1 MEIKDV
7 SDGYARNFLIARKL
21 AVPADEAA
29 IKLKA
34 QTEKKDAEAIS
45 GYQQLLERLKSEVLE
60 FKVKVGT
67 KGEVFGSVTAEN
79 IKDALLRQG
88 YGGQNNLTVILK
100 KPLHALGEHKI
111 EVNFGKG
118 VRGEANVSL
127 EVLR

>member
-7 SDGYARNFLIARKL
+7 SDGYARNFLIAKKL

-34 QTEKKDAEAIS
+34 QTEKKEKELVV
-45 GYQQLLERLKSEVLE
+45 GYQKLAERLKTENLE
-60 FKVKVGT
+60 FQVKTGA
-67 KGEVFGSVTAEN
+67 KGEVFGSVTAED

-88 YGGQNNLTVILK
+88 YGGQNTLTVILK
-100 KPLHALGEHKI
+100 KSLHILGEHKV

-118 VRGEANVSL
+118 IGGEAIVNLVPL
-127 EVLR
+127 H